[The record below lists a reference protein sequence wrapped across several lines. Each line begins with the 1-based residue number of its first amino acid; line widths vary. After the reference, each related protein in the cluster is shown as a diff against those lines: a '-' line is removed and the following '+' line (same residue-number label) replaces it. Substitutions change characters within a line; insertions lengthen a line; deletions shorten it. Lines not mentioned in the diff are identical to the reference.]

1 MSEIRNGE
9 SRNGESGGR
18 IVRTFQSPGAVVTYR
33 AFVGFMATLIVT
45 LLAVIGNNLQ
55 DGVADLQRT
64 MARVTAAVARDGG
77 RLDDQNARLE
87 RMDGSLN
94 GLAQQQTALDHRVTV
109 LEARQGAK

>member
-1 MSEIRNGE
+1 MSLSQNGE
-9 SRNGESGGR
+9 GQGR

-64 MARVTAAVARDGG
+64 MTRVTAAVARDNG
-77 RLDDQNARLE
+77 RLDDQNERLG
-87 RMDGSLN
+87 RMEGSLN
-94 GLAQQQTALDHRVTV
+94 GLAQQQTSLDHRVTF
-109 LEARQGAK
+109 LEARQGGK